1 MKERKVLYKLYF
13 PKKLALIFVFIL
25 QFSSLIPNAK
35 SQTANEY
42 ALKSAFLLHVANF
55 VDWPESSKVNDKT
68 NEFIICIYGD
78 NPFDNTLKEVIATKK
93 KKIKGKIIKVQVIH
107 SVDEIQNAD
116 ILFISSSEKYNLSK
130 VLKQAE
136 NYSILT
142 IGDTKGFVERGVM
155 INTFISESYLK
166 FDVNMTAFK
175 KANFYIS
182 SKLLSRAKRVIGQ

>member
-130 VLKQAE
+130 VLK
-136 NYSILT
+136 
-142 IGDTKGFVERGVM
+142 K
-155 INTFISESYLK
+155 
-166 FDVNMTAFK
+166 
-175 KANFYIS
+175 
-182 SKLLSRAKRVIGQ
+182 